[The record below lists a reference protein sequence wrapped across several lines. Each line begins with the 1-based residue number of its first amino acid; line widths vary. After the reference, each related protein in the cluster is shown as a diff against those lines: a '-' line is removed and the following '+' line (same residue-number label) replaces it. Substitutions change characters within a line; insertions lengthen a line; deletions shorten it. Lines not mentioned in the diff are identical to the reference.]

1 MNEGPLD
8 IAYVSVFYPYRG
20 GIAQFNAAL
29 YRAFEE
35 LGHHQRAYTFTR
47 QYPGILFPG
56 SSQFVTE
63 EDSADQIPAKRVL
76 DTMNPFNWLS
86 TASDIRKTHP
96 DLLLTQLWMPFM
108 GPAFGTIARR
118 MDKDCIKLCVV
129 HNALPHESRPGDAAF
144 TKYMLSAHDGLI
156 AISDA
161 VEEDLK
167 RLNLGKPILRKEH
180 PIYTH
185 FGDPIDKR
193 MAREQL
199 NLPKD
204 AKILLFFGFIR
215 EYKGL
220 MNLIESMKFLPED
233 VHLVIAGEIYGA
245 FDEYDAQIQSLKL
258 AHRVHKHVRY
268 IPDSETPLF
277 FCSADACVL
286 PYKTA
291 TQSGIIAIAHHFEI
305 PVIATPV
312 GGLPEALRHGKA
324 GMIVKGVDIQ
334 EITHGINE
342 FFDKDLASRYI
353 EGVRALKKELSWTEL
368 ARDII
373 AFYEMIKSSKSK
385 Y

>member
-1 MNEGPLD
+1 
-8 IAYVSVFYPYRG
+8 
-20 GIAQFNAAL
+20 
-29 YRAFEE
+29 
-35 LGHHQRAYTFTR
+35 
-47 QYPGILFPG
+47 
-56 SSQFVTE
+56 
-63 EDSADQIPAKRVL
+63 
-76 DTMNPFNWLS
+76 
-86 TASDIRKTHP
+86 
-96 DLLLTQLWMPFM
+96 
-108 GPAFGTIARR
+108 
-118 MDKDCIKLCVV
+118 
-129 HNALPHESRPGDAAF
+129 
-144 TKYMLSAHDGLI
+144 
-156 AISDA
+156 
-161 VEEDLK
+161 
-167 RLNLGKPILRKEH
+167 LRKEH

-233 VHLVIAGEIYGA
+233 VHLVIAGEMYGS
-245 FDEYDAQIQSLKL
+245 FDEYDAKIQSLKL

-277 FCSADACVL
+277 FCSADACIL

-291 TQSGIIAIAHHFEI
+291 TQSGIIAIAHHFEV

-312 GGLPEALRHGKA
+312 GGLPEALRNGKA
-324 GMIVKGVDIQ
+324 GMIVKGADIR
-334 EITHGINE
+334 EIANGINE
-342 FFDKDLASRYI
+342 FFDKDLSSRYI
-353 EGVRALKKELSWTEL
+353 ERVRALKKELSWTEL

-385 Y
+385 H

>member
-1 MNEGPLD
+1 MSEQSLD

-35 LGHHQRAYTFTR
+35 LGHHQKAFTFSR
-47 QYPGILFPG
+47 QYPDMLFPG

-63 EDSADQIPAKRVL
+63 EDNADPIPAERVL
-76 DTMNPFNWLS
+76 DTMNPFNWIS
-86 TASDIRKTHP
+86 VASKIRKTSP
-96 DLLLTQLWMPFM
+96 DMLLTQLWMPFM

-118 MDKDCIKLCVV
+118 MEKDCIKLCVV
-129 HNALPHESRPGDAAF
+129 HNALPHEARPGDRAF
-144 TKYMLSAHDGLI
+144 TTYMLSAHDGLI

-161 VEEDLK
+161 VEEDLQK
-167 RLNLGKPILRKEH
+167 LQLGKPILRKEH

-185 FGDPIDKR
+185 FGMPIDKQE
-193 MAREQL
+193 ARKRL
-199 NLPKD
+199 NLPEN

-220 MNLIESMKFLPED
+220 MNLIESMKNLPED
-233 VHLVIAGEIYGA
+233 IHLVIAGEIYGSFEDYEA
-245 FDEYDAQIQSLKL
+245 KIQSQKI
-258 AHRVHKHVRY
+258 AHRVHLHVRY

-291 TQSGIIAIAHHFEI
+291 TQSGIIAVAHHFET

-312 GGLPEALRHGKA
+312 GGLPEALRNGRA
-324 GMIVKGVDIQ
+324 GMIVHGTDVG
-334 EITHGINE
+334 EIGKGIND
-342 FFDKDLASRYI
+342 FFSRNLASAYI
-353 EGVRALKKELSWTEL
+353 EAVQALKKELSWTEL

-373 AFYEMIKSSKSK
+373 AFYQRIKHDTGKQ
-385 Y
+385 

>member
-1 MNEGPLD
+1 MNHDALD

-29 YRAFEE
+29 YRALEE

-47 QYPGILFPG
+47 QYPDILFPG
-56 SSQFVTE
+56 SSQFVT
-63 EDSADQIPAKRVL
+63 DDDTADPIPAERVL
-76 DTMNPFNWLS
+76 DTMNPFNWIS
-86 TASDIRKTHP
+86 VASMIRKTSP

-118 MDKDCIKLCVV
+118 MEKDCIKLCVV
-129 HNALPHESRPGDAAF
+129 HNALPHESRPGDMAF
-144 TKYMLSAHDGLI
+144 TKYMLTAHDGLI

-167 RLNLGKPILRKEH
+167 KLNLGKPILKKEH

-185 FGDPIDKR
+185 FGDPIEKQQ
-193 MAREQL
+193 ARERL

-204 AKILLFFGFIR
+204 ATILLFFGFIR

-220 MNLIESMKFLPED
+220 MNLIESMTSLPEN
-233 VHLVIAGEIYGA
+233 VHLVIAGEIYGS
-245 FDEYDAQIQSLKL
+245 FEEYDQKIQSLKL
-258 AHRVHKHVRY
+258 RHRVHTHVRY

-324 GMIVKGVDIQ
+324 GLILKGTGTDHIA
-334 EITHGINE
+334 EGINRFIE
-342 FFDKDLASRYI
+342 EDLSSICI
-353 EGVRALKKELSWTEL
+353 EGVRVLKKEQSWGEL
-368 ARDII
+368 AKDII
-373 AFYEMIKSSKSK
+373 AFYDMITCKKA
-385 Y
+385 

>member
-1 MNEGPLD
+1 MIENPID

-63 EDSADQIPAKRVL
+63 EDSADPIPAERVL

-86 TASDIRKTHP
+86 IASKIRKTKP
-96 DLLLTQLWMPFM
+96 DMLLTQLWMPFM

-118 MDKDCIKLCVV
+118 MDDDCIKLCVV
-129 HNALPHESRPGDAAF
+129 HNALPHESRPGDTAF
-144 TKYMLSAHDGLI
+144 TKYMLTSHDGLI

-185 FGDPIDKR
+185 FGNPIDKQQ
-193 MAREQL
+193 ARKQL

-204 AKILLFFGFIR
+204 VKILLFFGFIR
-215 EYKGL
+215 AYKGL
-220 MNLIESMKFLPED
+220 MQLIESLQMLPD
-233 VHLVIAGEIYGA
+233 DIHLVIAGEIYGS
-245 FDEYDAQIQSLKL
+245 FDEYDAKIQALGL
-258 AHRVHKHVRY
+258 MHRVHKHVRY
-268 IPDSETPLF
+268 IPDAETPLF

-312 GGLPEALRHGKA
+312 GGLPEALRNGRA
-324 GMIVKGVDIQ
+324 GMILKGSEVQ
-334 EITHGINE
+334 EIANGINE
-342 FFDKDLASRYI
+342 FFYDDLASRYI

-373 AFYEMIKSSKSK
+373 AFYEMIKSSKTK
-385 Y
+385 H

>member
-1 MNEGPLD
+1 MSEQSLD

-29 YRAFEE
+29 YRALEQ
-35 LGHHQRAYTFTR
+35 LGHHQIAYTFTR
-47 QYPGILFPG
+47 QYPNILFPG
-56 SSQFVTE
+56 SSQFVTK
-63 EDSADQIPAKRVL
+63 EDGADPIPAKRVL

-86 TASDIRKTHP
+86 TASEIRKTHP

-108 GPAFGTIARR
+108 GPAFGTIAKR
-118 MDKDCIKLCVV
+118 MDKECIKLCVV
-129 HNALPHESRPGDAAF
+129 HNALPHESRPGDTAF

-161 VEEDLK
+161 VEEDLQ

-185 FGDPIDKR
+185 FGNPIEKQK
-193 MAREQL
+193 AREL
-199 NLPKD
+199 LDLPEN

-220 MNLIESMKFLPED
+220 MHLIESMMHLPED
-233 VHLVIAGEIYGA
+233 VHLLIAGEIYGS
-245 FDEYDAQIQSLKL
+245 FEEYDATIQSLGLK
-258 AHRVHKHVRY
+258 HRVHTHIRY

-277 FCSADACVL
+277 FCAADACVL

-312 GGLPEALRHGKA
+312 GGLPEALRNGKA
-324 GMIVKGVDIQ
+324 GMIVKG
-334 EITHGINE
+334 THIEAIAEGINE
-342 FFDKDLASRYI
+342 FFSKNRTSEYI
-353 EGVRALKKELSWTEL
+353 DAVQALKKELSWTEL

-373 AFYEMIKSSKSK
+373 TFYHKIKNEKANH
-385 Y
+385 

>member
-1 MNEGPLD
+1 
-8 IAYVSVFYPYRG
+8 
-20 GIAQFNAAL
+20 
-29 YRAFEE
+29 
-35 LGHHQRAYTFTR
+35 
-47 QYPGILFPG
+47 
-56 SSQFVTE
+56 
-63 EDSADQIPAKRVL
+63 
-76 DTMNPFNWLS
+76 
-86 TASDIRKTHP
+86 
-96 DLLLTQLWMPFM
+96 
-108 GPAFGTIARR
+108 
-118 MDKDCIKLCVV
+118 
-129 HNALPHESRPGDAAF
+129 
-144 TKYMLSAHDGLI
+144 MLSAHDGLI

-167 RLNLGKPILRKEH
+167 SLNLGKPILRKEH
-180 PIYTH
+180 PVYTH
-185 FGDPIDKR
+185 FGDPIDKI

-233 VHLVIAGEIYGA
+233 VHLVIAGEMYGS
-245 FDEYDAQIQSLKL
+245 FDEYDAKIQSLKL
-258 AHRVHKHVRY
+258 DHRVHKHVRY

-334 EITHGINE
+334 EIAYGINE

-373 AFYEMIKSSKSK
+373 AFYEMIKNSKTK
-385 Y
+385 H

>member
-1 MNEGPLD
+1 MIEDPLD

-35 LGHHQRAYTFTR
+35 LGHHQKAYTFTR
-47 QYPGILFPG
+47 QYPDILFPG

-63 EDSADQIPAKRVL
+63 DDTADPIPAERVL
-76 DTMNPFNWLS
+76 DTMNPFNWIS
-86 TASDIRKTHP
+86 VASKIRKTAP

-118 MDKDCIKLCVV
+118 MEKDCIKLCVV
-129 HNALPHESRPGDAAF
+129 HNALPHESRPGDMAF

-167 RLNLGKPILRKEH
+167 NLNLGKPILKKEH

-185 FGDPIDKR
+185 FGNPIEKQY
-193 MAREQL
+193 AREQL

-204 AKILLFFGFIR
+204 ATILLFFGFIR

-220 MNLIESMKFLPED
+220 MNLIEAMKSLPEH
-233 VHLVIAGEIYGA
+233 VHLVIAGEIYGS
-245 FDEYDAQIQSLKL
+245 FEEYDKKIQSLEL
-258 AHRVHKHVRY
+258 EHRIHKHVRY

-312 GGLPEALRHGKA
+312 GGLPEALRYGKA
-324 GMIVKGVDIQ
+324 GLILKGIASDHIAD
-334 EITHGINE
+334 GINRFIDE
-342 FFDKDLASRYI
+342 DLSLQCI
-353 EGVRALKKELSWTEL
+353 EGVKILKKEQSWGEL
-368 ARDII
+368 AKDII
-373 AFYEMIKSSKSK
+373 AFYDKIKDKK
-385 Y
+385 A